1 MGAEG
6 GMEDTGVT
14 NAAVAEQL
22 TLDPPA
28 YEFFQAVRLLERLY
42 PERRAVGRFGDP
54 TREVAHFSARTV
66 IAFPASEIHAVDL
79 PGDRPARMVVNFMG
93 LIGPLGLLP
102 YHYTQLVAERSRVH
116 DRALRDFFDIFQHR
130 LISLFYRAWE
140 KYHFTAAYERDG
152 RRLLIFFTRRTYDAQ
167 LAGTPGTVV
176 KAGKT
181 VVLSAP
187 AATGKDVTTTLD
199 TAALRAVLATRTLP
213 PLPDAF
219 PNSTLTMRLSFQYQ

>member
-66 IAFPASEIHAVDL
+66 IAFPASESPKL
-79 PGDRPARMVVNFMG
+79 WS
-93 LIGPLGLLP
+93 
-102 YHYTQLVAERSRVH
+102 RSSSWS
-116 DRALRDFFDIFQHR
+116 A
-130 LISLFYRAWE
+130 
-140 KYHFTAAYERDG
+140 
-152 RRLLIFFTRRTYDAQ
+152 
-167 LAGTPGTVV
+167 
-176 KAGKT
+176 
-181 VVLSAP
+181 SAP
-187 AATGKDVTTTLD
+187 
-199 TAALRAVLATRTLP
+199 P
-213 PLPDAF
+213 
-219 PNSTLTMRLSFQYQ
+219 STSDR